1 MITLYQLE
9 RCPWCA
15 AARQGLRNVGIE
27 EYRIVNV
34 PYDRDGRDVVE
45 EVSGQRLVPVLVD
58 GDTVVRDSRQVVK
71 YLYETYGGPERERS
85 IRELAADI
93 AAGGSGA

>member
-15 AARQGLRNVGIE
+15 AVRQGLRNVGIE

-34 PYDRDGRDVVE
+34 PYEREERDVVE

-58 GDTVVRDSRQVVK
+58 GDAVVTESRRAVK

-85 IRELAADI
+85 IQELAEDLAR
-93 AAGGSGA
+93 SGES

>member
-27 EYRIVNV
+27 EYTIVNV
-34 PYDRDGRDVVE
+34 AYEREGRDIVE
-45 EVSGQRLVPVLVD
+45 GVSGQRLVPVLVD
-58 GDTVVRDSRQVVK
+58 GDTVVSESRRVVK

-93 AAGGSGA
+93 AGGSA